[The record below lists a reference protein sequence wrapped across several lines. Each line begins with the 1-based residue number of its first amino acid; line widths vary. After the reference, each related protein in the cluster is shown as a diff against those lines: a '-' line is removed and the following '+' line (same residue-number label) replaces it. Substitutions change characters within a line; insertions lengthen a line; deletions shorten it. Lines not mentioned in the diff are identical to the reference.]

1 MSFRQVNR
9 TFGNRP
15 SLMGLVP
22 IHLVYPLILV
32 SALVLLPCIY
42 LFQAPMPVTLIIWF
56 SAIGSWY
63 VVAGKYQKYA
73 LFMLM
78 LRETPKG
85 YYSGH
90 VRYKPMFQNRSVKNH
105 YTRYQ
110 RRIR

>member
-15 SLMGLVP
+15 SLMGLIP

-42 LFQAPMPVTLIIWF
+42 LFQAPMAVTLIIWF
-56 SAIGSWY
+56 SAMGSWY

-78 LRETPKG
+78 LREAPKG

-90 VRYKPMFQNRSVKNH
+90 LRYKPMFQNRAV
-105 YTRYQ
+105 RYQ
-110 RRIR
+110 KKRYREKS